1 MPQAWRIVRAQYFQ
15 SAFTGEGAARYGG
28 RWNSRGRPVVYTSW
42 SKSLAALEILVH
54 LNPPL
59 PFKYLAV
66 KIEFEEKLLS
76 RLASAALPSDWR
88 LEPPPPSTK
97 QVGDAWL
104 RTRESAI
111 LAVPSVIIPDE
122 SNYLLNPG
130 HPEFHQVSFA
140 QPEPFVFDPR
150 LLA

>member
-1 MPQAWRIVRAQYFQ
+1 MPQAWRIVRALHFET
-15 SAFTGEGAARYGG
+15 AFTGEGAARFGG
-28 RWNSRGRPVVYTSW
+28 RWNPRGRPVVYTSW

-59 PFKYLAV
+59 PFQYVAV
-66 KIEFEEKLLS
+66 KIEFEERLVT
-76 RLASAALPSDWR
+76 RLASATLPSDWR
-88 LEPPPPSTK
+88 LEPPPISTK

-104 RTRESAI
+104 RARNSAI
-111 LAVPSVIIPDE
+111 LAVPSVIVPDE

-130 HPEFHQVSFA
+130 HPDFHQISFA

-150 LLA
+150 LLS

>member
-1 MPQAWRIVRAQYFQ
+1 MPQAWRIVRTLHFP
-15 SAFTGEGAARYGG
+15 SAFTGEGAARFGG

-59 PFKYLAV
+59 PFTYLALQ
-66 KIEFEEKLLS
+66 IEFEERLVT

-104 RTRESAI
+104 RARDSAI

-122 SNYLLNPG
+122 ANYLLNPG
-130 HPEFHQVSFA
+130 HPEFHQITIGR
-140 QPEPFVFDPR
+140 PEPFMFDPR
-150 LLA
+150 LLP

>member
-1 MPQAWRIVRAQYFQ
+1 MPQAWRIVRSLHFQ

-59 PFKYLAV
+59 PFRYV
-66 KIEFEEKLLS
+66 SVQIEFEE
-76 RLASAALPSDWR
+76 RLVTRLVSSALPLDWR
-88 LEPPPPSTK
+88 LEPPPQSTK

-104 RTRESAI
+104 RARESAI

-122 SNYLLNPG
+122 TNYLLNPG
-130 HPEFHQVSFA
+130 HPEFQDIIFG
-140 QPEPFVFDPR
+140 QPEPFMFDPR